1 MSEKRRSLSLND
13 NKHKEI
19 LIGDY
24 IVKHTIGKGTFS
36 RVKLGINKYS
46 GEKVAIKILDK
57 LKIVEKEDLE
67 RIIREMRMLSELDNE
82 HVIKVY
88 QIYEDDNNYLIIMEY
103 CEGGELFNYIVEK
116 QRLTEN
122 ETAFFY
128 YQIIEGIEY
137 IHSKGIAHRDLKPE
151 NLLLDKDKKIKIIDF
166 GLSNYFDG
174 IQKLET
180 PCGSPCYA
188 SPEMVGGNKY
198 NGFFIDVW
206 ATGIILFAMLCGY
219 LPFEDENNDI
229 LFKQILEGKID
240 YPSYLSDLSKDLL
253 KKIIETN
260 PEKRIKIEE
269 IKEHPFYL
277 LGKKLYDK
285 KFKKLKI
292 NSTKELNFELNNNKN
307 ILIQNSNEK
316 EKNNTRQQLFS
327 EYIKTEIINRKNKLN
342 NENEIILQNELIN
355 NNKLGLLSKCVNDN
369 HIKSTTNKENNND
382 KKSENTLKLNNNN
395 NNKNNNAQIFF
406 TTRGTKYKLGNK
418 LNNYLNVN
426 NSKEKKIIEVEQ
438 FLKYFNKSQY
448 HIKNNNNN
456 NNDNKENK
464 NIGTNRYFKSTDKK
478 LFKINKEKKLTLQN
492 LRKKFGEKSKDKISI
507 LNEHLLKYNIT
518 ELNNNHNNQN
528 NDSKTILINNAVIN
542 LNMFTDKTEINIDN
556 HKQDTLKDMKANLNC
571 KTLKQEEQKLYS
583 KSPFLLRFI
592 PNKKTNFPTIRIT
605 NNFNLK
611 NNRKKSIGNH
621 ALHLKTESNA
631 INEVNQKS
639 KIRDIIRTNNFFRLR
654 LNTNLRF
661 NNLYKNEKYN

>member
-395 NNKNNNAQIFF
+395 NNNNKNNNAQIFF

-438 FLKYFNKSQY
+438 FLKYF
-448 HIKNNNNN
+448 
-456 NNDNKENK
+456 
-464 NIGTNRYFKSTDKK
+464 
-478 LFKINKEKKLTLQN
+478 
-492 LRKKFGEKSKDKISI
+492 
-507 LNEHLLKYNIT
+507 
-518 ELNNNHNNQN
+518 
-528 NDSKTILINNAVIN
+528 IN
-542 LNMFTDKTEINIDN
+542 LNIILKIITIIIMIIKRTKILVQIDILRVQIKN
-556 HKQDTLKDMKANLNC
+556 
-571 KTLKQEEQKLYS
+571 YS
-583 KSPFLLRFI
+583 KS
-592 PNKKTNFPTIRIT
+592 IRR
-605 NNFNLK
+605 K
-611 NNRKKSIGNH
+611 N
-621 ALHLKTESNA
+621 
-631 INEVNQKS
+631 
-639 KIRDIIRTNNFFRLR
+639 
-654 LNTNLRF
+654 
-661 NNLYKNEKYN
+661 